1 MPTNHHHK
9 GGRSLGRLFGHR
21 KGSRRKSLS
30 FESDVSFECKD
41 GVVGDRVGVTR
52 EEIVWDPQGRILNW
66 KTVVSKIQK
75 QVRSTKYSLV
85 YCVQVSICVGFCRG
99 LRRGIGD
106 CCGHSCWECS
116 VQSLRMRNVVLSGNG
131 CRMYLLDLCLYVK
144 R

>member
-30 FESDVSFECKD
+30 SSDVSLECKD
-41 GVVGDRVGVTR
+41 GVVGDGVGVTR

-75 QVRSTKYSLV
+75 QVRGTMC
-85 YCVQVSICVGFCRG
+85 CVRGSIF
-99 LRRGIGD
+99 
-106 CCGHSCWECS
+106 
-116 VQSLRMRNVVLSGNG
+116 Q
-131 CRMYLLDLCLYVK
+131 CLYRPIEYV
-144 R
+144 